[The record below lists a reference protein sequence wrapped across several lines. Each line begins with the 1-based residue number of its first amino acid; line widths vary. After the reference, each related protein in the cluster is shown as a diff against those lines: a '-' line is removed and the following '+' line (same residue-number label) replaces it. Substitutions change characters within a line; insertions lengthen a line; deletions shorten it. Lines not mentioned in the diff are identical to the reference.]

1 MAENR
6 VFKAALTGSIAMGK
20 STVAE
25 MLRDAGVPV
34 FDADAAVHRLYARN
48 GEAVEPVSAL
58 FPGVVRHGA
67 IDRGELAKQVLDNA
81 DAMAKLEAIVHPLVR
96 KQQEDFLKSVQ
107 LSENSVA
114 VFDIPLLFETGRA
127 EEFDAILVVSAPYAV
142 QRARAVARQDMTE
155 AKFEAI
161 LARQVPDEE
170 KCAAATHVI
179 STDVPL
185 EDTQRQVL
193 AIISELQSLAG
204 DQLHA

>member
-1 MAENR
+1 MTENR

-25 MLRDAGVPV
+25 MLRDAGLPV
-34 FDADAAVHRLYARN
+34 FDADAVVHCLYARN
-48 GEAVEPVSAL
+48 GEAVEPIGAL
-58 FPGVVRHGA
+58 FPDVVRHGA
-67 IDRGELAKQVLDNA
+67 VDRGKLAKQVLNNA
-81 DAMAKLEAIVHPLVR
+81 GAMANLEAIVHPLVR

-107 LSENSVA
+107 LSDNSVA

-127 EEFDAILVVSAPYAV
+127 GEFDAILVVSAPSEI
-142 QRARAVARQDMTE
+142 QRARALDRHDMTE

-170 KCAAATHVI
+170 KRAAATHVI

-185 EDTQRQVL
+185 EDTRRQVL

-204 DQLHA
+204 GQLHA